1 MINLKNYLKTFLLV
15 LWYGMKG
22 LWRGSSSARVEL
34 WKSTT
39 APVPLVLPEFLW
51 SSYNGSPRSQF
62 HPAGLRAAPP
72 PGWVLL
78 WKSLYYCTN
87 CSRHHPDNMPAA
99 RLKLIWLHWSLICW
113 WKFQFWSIALET
125 ILSQVF
131 DMDKLLS
138 SPTWQHAGCSVD
150 TSLMIVDLLV
160 KLSDL
165 KHIWY

>member
-1 MINLKNYLKTFLLV
+1 MVWKV
-15 LWYGMKG
+15 YGG
-22 LWRGSSSARVEL
+22 GGSSARVEL

-150 TSLMIVDLLV
+150 TSLSRGGEHISDCAGTWFCWWKFQFWSILV
-160 KLSDL
+160 ETILS
-165 KHIWY
+165 